1 MKKFGLTLSELVVAV
16 SVIGIAAS
24 LIVPVVSKLVP
35 DTRKSTVLK
44 YNALINNVIAEFYNS
59 NYYAPQATLQEEGGE
74 ATTSDCTGI
83 SCFSADTAIANFE
96 GFIEDRLELDS
107 NKIAP
112 DGVKVT
118 VAKLENE
125 SSYSIELDTDTK
137 NTSSYTYS
145 VNNTDFSQVDTFN
158 FKIDNNGTV
167 SPDDALSAAY
177 FANQYGVGN
186 KVDDMKK
193 AAKLLSKYKK

>member
-83 SCFSADTAIANFE
+83 SCFRGDAGIADFKGHSYLFYHTGELPGGHLFHRSVCVAEFEYKEDGSIDTIA
-96 GFIEDRLELDS
+96 
-107 NKIAP
+107 KC
-112 DGVKVT
+112 DGIYEV
-118 VAKLENE
+118 
-125 SSYSIELDTDTK
+125 
-137 NTSSYTYS
+137 
-145 VNNTDFSQVDTFN
+145 
-158 FKIDNNGTV
+158 
-167 SPDDALSAAY
+167 
-177 FANQYGVGN
+177 
-186 KVDDMKK
+186 
-193 AAKLLSKYKK
+193 